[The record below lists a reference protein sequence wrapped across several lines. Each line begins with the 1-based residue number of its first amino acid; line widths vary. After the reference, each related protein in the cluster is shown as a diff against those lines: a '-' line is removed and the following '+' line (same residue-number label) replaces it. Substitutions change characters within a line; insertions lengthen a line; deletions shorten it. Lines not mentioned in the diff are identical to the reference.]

1 MLPFLEKLLWNRK
14 RTGSV
19 KRIEHR
25 KQNRGQHQTL
35 LFIVHV
41 YAALCSIS
49 CLQSSLRVLIRY
61 VTRRISATPQ
71 SRWVQAP
78 MKRYRMARDDLN
90 WNKAS
95 KSIRGLDNQT
105 ESSLDK
111 WGRIDRGG
119 AGLEWVLQRTED
131 QASSF

>member
-1 MLPFLEKLLWNRK
+1 MLETKNHICTRVSKKGLTQELEQRETPDPLQAS
-14 RTGSV
+14 TS
-19 KRIEHR
+19 
-25 KQNRGQHQTL
+25 
-35 LFIVHV
+35 
-41 YAALCSIS
+41 LCSIS